1 MDSSFFVSVERPN
14 GFLEKQNLNKI
25 VSAMT
30 YTWNKLITNRIL
42 VTTTEE
48 PMSDLLR
55 GNANI
60 DKLREWKLMP
70 VISENS
76 SIEATGQRKER
87 RTTESQNR
95 GLFLP
100 FENVGFGANVI
111 PKRKRRHIKMME

>member
-1 MDSSFFVSVERPN
+1 MVSSFFVSVERPN